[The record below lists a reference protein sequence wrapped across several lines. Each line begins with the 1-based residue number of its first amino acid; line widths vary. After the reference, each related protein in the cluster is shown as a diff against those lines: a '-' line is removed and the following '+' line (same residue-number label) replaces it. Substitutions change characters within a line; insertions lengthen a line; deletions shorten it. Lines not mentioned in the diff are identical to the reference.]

1 MYLVMRKTDNKKFI
15 LKLGTEDAS
24 DLEKD
29 RIRGESALLT
39 AISSPYIVNCQEIFE
54 FQSRLYVF
62 LDYMDGGSLTKFIEN
77 YYKEYSEETMKYML
91 WMSAQGIKSLHD
103 RNVLHRDIKSDNVLC
118 TPSTG
123 DIKVAD
129 LGLAVFLTEN

>member
-39 AISSPYIVNCQEIFE
+39 AISSPYIVNC
-54 FQSRLYVF
+54 
-62 LDYMDGGSLTKFIEN
+62 
-77 YYKEYSEETMKYML
+77 
-91 WMSAQGIKSLHD
+91 
-103 RNVLHRDIKSDNVLC
+103 
-118 TPSTG
+118 
-123 DIKVAD
+123 
-129 LGLAVFLTEN
+129 